1 MTSATSAFQQ
11 LPAQPLSRTH
21 YMHNKLQTSQVRW
34 PINRT
39 QKRPKQ
45 YAPAIKIQQHEPGRP
60 TKQNHSSAVF
70 PLQKYFFTQQTVNI
84 YLSSCGSSKNNE
96 IKPIAKLH
104 QPASFVS
111 QGLPVY
117 QAKTSTKSSKS
128 ITARSIPNGQIKPSL
143 NALTVKIIQSSNPQA
158 KKCAITFLSPPL
170 RKNKPTRIQNS
181 PKKPNT
187 VPR

>member
-1 MTSATSAFQQ
+1 
-11 LPAQPLSRTH
+11 
-21 YMHNKLQTSQVRW
+21 MHNKLQTSQVRW

-39 QKRPKQ
+39 QKRPKH

-60 TKQNHSSAVF
+60 TKHNHSSAVF
-70 PLQKYFFTQQTVNI
+70 PLQKYFFTQQAVNI

-170 RKNKPTRIQNS
+170 RK
-181 PKKPNT
+181 KKQQESRTAQKSRTLFPDKCCDC
-187 VPR
+187 RQR